1 MYLQITTNC
10 DMECAHCGFSCGP
23 EKSRYMTM
31 EVFEAAMKIASNRCE
46 YITIGGGEPTNHS
59 LFFDFLG
66 KAIVANESE
75 VPVFII
81 TNGFNTEDALKLS
94 RMQKLG
100 VIYCELSVDDF
111 HYGIDHD
118 VYKAFDYYNQKKHK
132 KTNVRTVHHIVRQG
146 RGKTLEIDLWDHL
159 KENDG
164 CICSDLF
171 VAPTGKVYSCGCFR
185 QKIGHI
191 LDPKFSEILNEFG
204 KAYYIGECYKN
215 NFIKEEDR
223 DDE

>member
-31 EVFEAAMKIASNRCE
+31 ELFEAAMKIATDRGEN
-46 YITIGGGEPTNHS
+46 ITIGGGEPTNHP

-66 KAIVANESE
+66 KAIIANESDI
-75 VPVFII
+75 PVFII
-81 TNGFNTEDALKLS
+81 TNGSNTEEALKLS
-94 RMQKLG
+94 RMQQLG
-100 VIYCELSVDDF
+100 VISCQLSVDDF
-111 HYGIDHD
+111 HYGISHE
-118 VYKAFDYYNQKKHK
+118 VYQAFGYYQKKH
-132 KTNVRTVHHIVRQG
+132 TQMNVRTVRGIVKQG
-146 RGKTLEIDLWDHL
+146 RGKYLEVELFDHL
-159 KENDG
+159 KEYVNG

-191 LDPKFSEILNEFG
+191 LDPDFSEILKEFG
-204 KAYYIGECYKN
+204 KTHYIGECCKEN
-215 NFIKEEDR
+215 EIKEE
-223 DDE
+223 ENE